1 MPEIFIRW
9 SDKSKCYF
17 LHLFKR
23 KLFTFVINTSM
34 IMPEL
39 SVVIISLNEE
49 KLIGNC
55 IDSVQGLAD
64 EVLVLDSFSTD
75 KTEAICREKGA
86 RFIQNKFEGYIEQ
99 KNKALELAAFD
110 FVLSLDA
117 DEALS
122 PELRESILKIK
133 SAPAYPGYTMNRL
146 NNYCGKWIRH
156 CGWYPDTKLRLV
168 DRRVASWKG
177 MNPHDELK
185 LSNGISQHLKG
196 DIFHYSYHSIKGHV
210 NQANHFTDIS
220 AQAMFEKGRKAPVW
234 RLLVN
239 PTLMFLKCYILKSGY
254 LDGFY
259 GFTICMISA
268 NATFLKYAKLRQ
280 IWLKNIRD

>member
-1 MPEIFIRW
+1 
-9 SDKSKCYF
+9 
-17 LHLFKR
+17 
-23 KLFTFVINTSM
+23 M

-39 SVVIISLNEE
+39 SVVIITLNEE
-49 KLIGNC
+49 NLIGNC

-75 KTEAICREKGA
+75 RTEEICRQKGA
-86 RFIQNKFEGYIEQ
+86 RFIQHKFEGYIEQ
-99 KNKALELAAFD
+99 KNKALELAAYD

-122 PELRESILKIK
+122 PELRQSILEIK
-133 SAPAYPGYTMNRL
+133 SSPSFPGFTMNRL

-168 DRRVASWKG
+168 DRKVARWKG
-177 MNPHDELK
+177 LNPHDELM
-185 LSNGISQHLKG
+185 LEQGVSCHLKG
-196 DIFHYSYHSIKGHV
+196 DILHYSYHSIKGHV

-220 AQAMFEKGRKAPVW
+220 ALAMFERGRKAPLW
-234 RLLVN
+234 RLIVN
-239 PTLMFLKCYILKSGY
+239 PTLMFLKCYILKKGF

-259 GFTICMISA
+259 GFTISMISSH
-268 NATFLKYAKLRQ
+268 ATFLKYAKLRQ
-280 IWLKNIRD
+280 HWLKSIRD